1 MLASGGRS
9 RKCKGPEQSGEA
21 RSPWSQDPVLLA
33 ASCGVQG
40 PLPRIWHH
48 TACQDGPRVGQERGL
63 AAHSREGPGQVRSL
77 PPRHPASASPAHK
90 SRLPNEV
97 PRSLKELQ
105 GPLL

>member
-1 MLASGGRS
+1 MEPGPCPPRRFPWRPGASPLYLSSHRLTGQPQGGAGR
-9 RKCKGPEQSGEA
+9 G
-21 RSPWSQDPVLLA
+21 
-33 ASCGVQG
+33 
-40 PLPRIWHH
+40 
-48 TACQDGPRVGQERGL
+48 GL

-77 PPRHPASASPAHK
+77 PPHHPASASPAHK